1 MGNPHEKLQNVI
13 NVVGTNSKASMA
25 YSLKA
30 ILNEA
35 GYKCNLYT
43 SPHLQSYTERFIFSD
58 KEISEDD
65 LIKLLNDTEEALG
78 DNEATVFEIL
88 TCAFYKYAENYKDN
102 INIIES
108 GLFFRMDPSSVFKKN
123 ICTLLG
129 VCHSDHYQWLENKS
143 IDGVIYEKTSKLL
156 NSNIFVNKQVNE
168 EIREKIEHAL
178 EKNKSNKFYFGQD
191 FNISR
196 SENGFIQYQDELGEL
211 VLPEPNLLGEHQLYN
226 ISTAINAS
234 RKLFNVTD
242 DAIKKGIQKIDLKG
256 RLQEIK
262 NGKLKNIAGNNRLV
276 IDGGHNISAALS
288 IAKWIKSQNEEVN
301 IICGMLKDK
310 DHLEFMKCFEG
321 TIGSATLIDI
331 PNQENGINKEE
342 LKNKLSHLN
351 IDFKLADSV
360 EQSIKLNS
368 SNQNTIT
375 LIVGSLYLVGE
386 ILNLN

>member
-1 MGNPHEKLQNVI
+1 MNI
-13 NVVGTNSKASMA
+13 
-25 YSLKA
+25 
-30 ILNEA
+30 
-35 GYKCNLYT
+35 
-43 SPHLQSYTERFIFSD
+43 RFRQ
-58 KEISEDD
+58 KW
-65 LIKLLNDTEEALG
+65 G
-78 DNEATVFEIL
+78 
-88 TCAFYKYAENYKDN
+88 
-102 INIIES
+102 
-108 GLFFRMDPSSVFKKN
+108 
-123 ICTLLG
+123 
-129 VCHSDHYQWLENKS
+129 
-143 IDGVIYEKTSKLL
+143 
-156 NSNIFVNKQVNE
+156 
-168 EIREKIEHAL
+168 
-178 EKNKSNKFYFGQD
+178 
-191 FNISR
+191 
-196 SENGFIQYQDELGEL
+196 
-211 VLPEPNLLGEHQLYN
+211 N

-321 TIGSATLIDI
+321 IIGSSNLIDI